1 MEHNEGVVKAIPIVG
16 AIGADTIATLQGLTL
31 NELFYIVT
39 IVYTLVQM
47 FLVIWKT
54 VREERRK
61 DKEKTN
67 G

>member
-1 MEHNEGVVKAIPIVG
+1 MELNDGVVKAIPIVG
-16 AIGADTIATLQGLTL
+16 AIGADTVATLKGLTL

-61 DKEKTN
+61 DKEKPN

>member
-1 MEHNEGVVKAIPIVG
+1 MESNEGVVKAIPIVG

-39 IVYTLVQM
+39 IVYTIVQM

-61 DKEKTN
+61 DKEKPN